1 MRKLNKKA
9 MEEINPIILALI
21 IFVILLAIFG
31 VIIKATM
38 RQGSEDVCLAS
49 VIAADKTSEFDVLE
63 IKCEMYDAGKLKLQG
78 ATDEKKK
85 EDAMKQIA
93 ELMRRCWHQFG
104 EGKRDPFKKAGFVF
118 KAVCFVCSKFSFETE
133 GSISEDEFVDFLKNK
148 KTSEEKDLSYYDYL
162 KGTLPE
168 KSRNDFFIESI
179 DLRKVLD
186 IVHWG
191 DIVGST
197 ALNSKGEYSVVIYA
211 IEDSMASKISEK
223 IIKKIV
229 GAEPSKSFYDI
240 YVVPYENIEKLSC
253 DRLQG

>member
-1 MRKLNKKA
+1 MKKSNKKA

-38 RQGSEDVCLAS
+38 RQGGEDVCLTS
-49 VIAADKTSEFDVLE
+49 VIAADKSSTILE
-63 IKCEMYDAGKLKLQG
+63 IKCEMYDAGQIKPQG

-93 ELMRRCWHQFG
+93 ELMRKCWRQFG
-104 EGKRDPFKKAGFVF
+104 EGKKDPFTKAGFVF

-148 KTSEEKDLSYYDYL
+148 KISEEKDAYYYDYL
-162 KGTLPE
+162 KGSLPE

-191 DIVGST
+191 NIAGST
-197 ALNSKGEYSVVIYA
+197 TLKSKGEYGVVIYA
-211 IEDSMASKISEK
+211 IEDSWASKISEK
-223 IIKKIV
+223 MIKKIT

-240 YVVPYENIEKLSC
+240 YVVPYENIERLSC